1 MVAATT
7 AHTAALGPSASC
19 REVPKIGYMSNAAN
33 AV

>member
-33 AV
+33 PV